1 MLNAPSLFLSW
12 DSKIKQGGYNRTA
25 HCTLLTFILGP
36 IEIIKILLQLFGGAT
51 DRMIKSMNS
60 LYVVFIM
67 PPGGILT
74 YLNYSGVPSLNYSG
88 FLNNSG
94 APELFRE
101 SE

>member
-1 MLNAPSLFLSW
+1 MLIAPSLFLSW

-88 FLNNSG
+88 WLNNSG
-94 APELFRE
+94 APE
-101 SE
+101 